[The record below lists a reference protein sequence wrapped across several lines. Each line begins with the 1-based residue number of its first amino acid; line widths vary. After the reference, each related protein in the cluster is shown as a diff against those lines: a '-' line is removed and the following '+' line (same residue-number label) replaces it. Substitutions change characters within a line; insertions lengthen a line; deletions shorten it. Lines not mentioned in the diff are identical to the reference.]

1 MKSIS
6 MAADLPTTAIR
17 ELIIEQLPMRY
28 PKVEQIARR
37 LGVPVRTLQRRLERA
52 GLTYSGL
59 VEETRFS
66 LARHLLAQ
74 PDAHVAEVAKLLGYR
89 DPSSFS
95 RAFRRWTGDPPRAYC
110 RPATSSKPIPGG

>member
-1 MKSIS
+1 
-6 MAADLPTTAIR
+6 MAPDLSVPAIR
-17 ELIIEQLPMRY
+17 TLIAEQLPVRY

-52 GLTYSGL
+52 GLTYRGL
-59 VEETRFS
+59 VEETRFF
-66 LARHLLAQ
+66 LARRLLAQ

-95 RAFRRWTGDPPRAYC
+95 RAFRRWTGNPPRAYC
-110 RPATSSKPIPGG
+110 RHATSSKSMPGG

>member
-1 MKSIS
+1 
-6 MAADLPTTAIR
+6 MAADLSILAIR
-17 ELIIEQLPMRY
+17 ALIAEQLPVRY

-37 LGVPVRTLQRRLERA
+37 LGVPVRTLQRRLEQT

-66 LARHLLAQ
+66 LARRLLAQ